1 MYQNLSRVSKF
12 LTKFLTLSKIAIF
25 GGRGVYM
32 GPNIKLWEKNPVYS
46 SCNYIHVLKYFNLE
60 YLCHSFVLTLMY
72 YWKLESLLYFGR
84 YKYMYQFYSISH
96 RFLLRLSQYNQVYV
110 QEIIWNCDMAGNLQI
125 SGQSVGRCCI
135 LYTVSVILNIGNQY
149 YLFTLEQRGC

>member
-1 MYQNLSRVSKF
+1 M
-12 LTKFLTLSKIAIF
+12 
-25 GGRGVYM
+25 GGG
-32 GPNIKLWEKNPVYS
+32 GCIWDQILNCEKKNPVYS

-60 YLCHSFVLTLMY
+60 YLCHSFVLTLIY

-110 QEIIWNCDMAGNLQI
+110 REIIWNCDMAGNLQI

-135 LYTVSVILNIGNQY
+135 LYIVSVILNIGNQY

>member
-1 MYQNLSRVSKF
+1 
-12 LTKFLTLSKIAIF
+12 
-25 GGRGVYM
+25 M

-110 QEIIWNCDMAGNLQI
+110 GNCMKLWYGWESPDFRPICWEVLYLIHCVGDFKYWKSILLIYFRTKGMLAEHWICWTTDEIIN
-125 SGQSVGRCCI
+125 
-135 LYTVSVILNIGNQY
+135 
-149 YLFTLEQRGC
+149 